1 MSTMTT
7 INDFLPFAENADLV
21 PFSEWQ
27 QAASRLSGFV
37 NGLAA
42 PGELNRAIAQG
53 ANAGYAIAKF
63 IERTLKEDVY
73 VSNPDLLVDQLYRA
87 MLEMS
92 YRATPI
98 GCILTFPVQ
107 VEIEGFVVSNFGG
120 DLSRID
126 YDKLFAVY
134 GTKFNVS
141 STPESKFGI
150 PNLAYNF
157 LEAAGQLAEIGCF
170 VKAGLPNISF
180 VLHAGKIENMSTGI
194 MAWLTGAGSQQQSTT
209 VTGRN
214 SFASAS
220 NFTGNF
226 INTSYSAKK
235 ENSTFGKSSTNQPSA
250 LRSLSLIRAY

>member
-37 NGLAA
+37 GLAA

-73 VSNPDLLVDQLYRA
+73 VSNPDRLVDQLYRA

-98 GCILTFPVQ
+98 GCIQ

-141 STPESKFGI
+141 STPETKFGI

-170 VKAGLPNISF
+170 VKAGLPNIYGA
-180 VLHAGKIENMSTGI
+180 VNALHAPFYAAVGAMSLG
-194 MAWLTGAGSQQQSTT
+194 GN
-209 VTGRN
+209 VTGHAP
-214 SFASAS
+214 SGVSS
-220 NFTGNF
+220 GGTG
-226 INTSYSAKK
+226 S
-235 ENSTFGKSSTNQPSA
+235 ENVVISGAKSSSIYKGEFNTVQPPA
-250 LRSLSLIRAY
+250 LRSLALIRAY